1 MRLNTTLNRLF
12 AHYSLT
18 RAEAGEVLTAIAG
31 GAFDEREVAAFLTV
45 FNMRQPGLEE
55 LAGFRD
61 AMLGLSVPLD
71 LGDRR
76 FLDVCGTG
84 GDGKDTFNISTLSA
98 LVAAA
103 AGVRVAKH
111 GNRSV
116 SSSCGSSNVLEHAG
130 VRFTADG
137 DVLKKQLERFGLCF
151 LHAPL
156 FHPAMARVAPVRQA
170 LGVKTFFNMLGPLI
184 HPARP
189 QAQMAGVFSALTA
202 RIYYYLLQEEGIDFS
217 VIYDLGGYDEVS
229 LTGPVKVF
237 NKMGEHLLY
246 PEDFGLER
254 ADPEALHGG
263 NSVEEAGAIFREIL
277 EGRGNASQRNVVC
290 ANAGLA
296 IATYFGSPL
305 RDGVEAA
312 RRALEGGGAAGL
324 FNEFLNH
331 QEP

>member
-1 MRLNTTLNRLF
+1 MKLNTTLNRLF
-12 AHYSLT
+12 AHYSLS
-18 RAEAGEVLTAIAG
+18 RREAGAVLTDIAG
-31 GAFDEREVAAFLTV
+31 GAYDDREVAAFLTV
-45 FNMRQPGLEE
+45 FNMRQPTLEE

-71 LGDRR
+71 LGDGR

-84 GDGKDTFNISTLSA
+84 GDGKHTFNISTLSA

-130 VRFTADG
+130 VRFTANG
-137 DVLKKQLERFGLCF
+137 DILKHQLERFGLCF

-189 QAQMAGVFSALTA
+189 QVQMAGVFSALTA
-202 RIYYYLLQEEGIDFS
+202 RVYYYLLQEEGIDFS
-217 VIYDLGGYDEVS
+217 VIYDLAGYDEVS
-229 LTGPVKVF
+229 LTGPVKLF
-237 NKMGEHLLY
+237 NKGGEHVLY
-246 PEDFGLER
+246 PEDFGLGN
-254 ADPEALHGG
+254 ADPGALHGG
-263 NSVEEAGAIFREIL
+263 SSVEEAGAIFRDIL
-277 EGRGNASQRNVVC
+277 EGRGNRSQREVVY

-296 IATYFGSPL
+296 ISTFFASPL

-312 RRALEGGGAAGL
+312 RRALDGGVAAGL
-324 FNEFLNH
+324 FNDFINQ